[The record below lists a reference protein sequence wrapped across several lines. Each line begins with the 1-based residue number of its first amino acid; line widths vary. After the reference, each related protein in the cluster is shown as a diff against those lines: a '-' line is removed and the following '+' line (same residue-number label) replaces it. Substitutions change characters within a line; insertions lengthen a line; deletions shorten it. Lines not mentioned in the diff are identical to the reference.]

1 MLDVLEAGVAALRSN
16 SGHVSPQN
24 AGVVS
29 PEELRASMAEWSLSA
44 SEIANA
50 LSVPRERVEEWL
62 GGQAAIP
69 SWAPVTIQV
78 IARLT
83 PPGRRKLQNGAAYHT
98 KAETE
103 TKSKSKSKHPFS
115 RIEEL

>member
-16 SGHVSPQN
+16 SGNASPHD
-24 AGVVS
+24 GGGVS

-50 LSVPRERVEEWL
+50 LSVPRERVEDWL

-83 PPGRRKLQNGAAYHT
+83 LPGRRKLQNGAANRT
-98 KAETE
+98 KAETKG
-103 TKSKSKSKHPFS
+103 KSHHPFS